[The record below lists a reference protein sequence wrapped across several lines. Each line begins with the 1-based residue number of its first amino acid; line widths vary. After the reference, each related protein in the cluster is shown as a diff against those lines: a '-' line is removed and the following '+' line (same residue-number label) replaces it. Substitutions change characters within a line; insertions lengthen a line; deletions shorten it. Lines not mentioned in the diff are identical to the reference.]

1 MVVVA
6 SSAVDKVIA
15 DIVDVANIDV
25 DVGSN
30 CKR

>member
-1 MVVVA
+1 MAVVA
-6 SSAVDKVIA
+6 SSAVDKIIA

-30 CKR
+30 CK